1 MRIHRSPLS
10 QELCYFARPV
20 LEFGLKRC
28 LQAALDEPA
37 WAACLSG
44 LLREEVCPLGGLPP
58 AAQAFVTAGI
68 RLRDPGRPLL
78 LLAADVRQQEELA
91 NDLEAWGMPALFL
104 PEPPAAE
111 EEALPD
117 PDARAEWWAALREM
131 ASTPAPLVLA
141 TQALMD
147 RPLPPPAAWNE
158 ALLTLRRGQSVPM
171 EEVAAR
177 LAAAGYIEEKWAVQ
191 RGQFARRGGILD
203 VFSWHAELPVRLE
216 WFGDEID
223 GIRPYD
229 PSEQQAVARAES
241 AEIQLGEP
249 AAAGSCTLADY
260 LPGARRLDATVE
272 ADGPGLAFLEHG
284 FLHALSPDPVLR
296 ENRNKLL
303 AEHLQDWIEEGWSV
317 WLSCNNEGEQQR
329 LRELVCAAVPA
340 AESWLEAGRENGAGC
355 LHFALSPLLR
365 GFAWPEGRL
374 AVLADA
380 EIFARYQ
387 TLRGLRRMDRLAAV
401 RSRKQAVDFGD
412 LQEGDFVVHVEYG
425 VALYRGMGEIPAEA
439 GEGLRQ
445 VLVLEFAGQARLYV
459 PVEQAYLVSRY
470 VGVGKQRPPLDALGG
485 SRWDRAKAQAEKA
498 IMDYAARLLRV
509 QAERQTLNGFQHPPD
524 TPWQKEFEAS
534 FLYEPT
540 ADQAAAILDAKQDM
554 ESPRPMDRLVCGDVG
569 FGKTEVAI
577 RAAFKAVMGGKQ
589 AAFLVPTTVLA
600 QQHYK
605 TLCER
610 MADYPVRIGLLSR
623 FVPRRRQNEIIRALR
638 TGEVDIVV
646 GTHRVISADV
656 QFKDLGLVVIDE
668 EQRFGVK
675 QKESLKDRFRLVDVL
690 TLSATPI
697 PRTLYLSLM
706 GARDMSTIETP
717 PKNRL
722 AVETT
727 VCPFDERTIREAI
740 RRELARGGQVYFLHN
755 RVHSIEAMAERIRF
769 LVPDAKVDVGHGQMD
784 EDELEEVMLRF
795 VAGKTDVLVATTII
809 ESGIDIPNAN
819 TIIID
824 RADRFGLADLYQLR
838 GRVGRAQH
846 RAYAYL
852 MLPRDL
858 IRGDAG
864 KRVQAIRQYSQ
875 LGAGFKIA
883 MRDLEIRGAGNLLG
897 TMQSGHIA
905 AIGFDLYCRLLKKAV
920 ARLQGGRE
928 PTSREIQLR
937 LDFLAIGEGSAR
949 AGAANASIPAAYI
962 SDTGWRIAAYRELA
976 ETQTLGEWDQLRV
989 RWKDRYGRWPES
1001 VELLLLY
1008 NRCRINGLN
1017 GDFTRIE
1024 TQDGKLMLT
1033 RKGDF
1038 VMVGSKFPRLTAT
1051 SAKAKMLEI
1060 EKWLKS
1066 FTTPPSSPRPSS

>member
-1 MRIHRSPLS
+1 
-10 QELCYFARPV
+10 
-20 LEFGLKRC
+20 
-28 LQAALDEPA
+28 LD
-37 WAACLSG
+37 G
-44 LLREEVCPLGGLPP
+44 LLRDGVCPLGGLPAP
-58 AAQAFVTAGI
+58 AQAFVAACL
-68 RLRDPGRPLL
+68 RLRDPARPFLV
-78 LLAADVRQQEELA
+78 LAPDVRHQEELA
-91 NDLEAWGMPALFL
+91 NDLEAWGCPALHV
-104 PEPPAAE
+104 PEMQEPGGD
-111 EEALPD
+111 ALPD
-117 PDARAEWWAALREM
+117 PDAQAELWTVLRRLASGEAPVVVATRAMQERALPGPEALRT
-131 ASTPAPLVLA
+131 SL
-141 TQALMD
+141 
-147 RPLPPPAAWNE
+147 R
-158 ALLTLRRGQSVPM
+158 TLRRG
-171 EEVAAR
+171 EVAGMEGWVAA
-177 LAAAGYIEEKWAVQ
+177 LVAAGYGEEKLVAQ

-216 WFGDEID
+216 WFGEELD
-223 GIRPYD
+223 GIRLFD
-229 PSEQQAVARAES
+229 PASQQAVAKAET
-241 AEIQLGEP
+241 AEIQLTDP
-249 AAAGSCTLADY
+249 AADTGSATLGDY
-260 LPGARRLDATVE
+260 LPGARVIEAGAEDA
-272 ADGPGLAFLEHG
+272 GGGLVFLEHG
-284 FLHALSPDPVLR
+284 FLQAASPDPVLR

-303 AEHLQDWIEEGWSV
+303 VEYLRDWIDDGWSV

-329 LRELVCAAVPA
+329 LRELLGAMAP
-340 AESWLEAGRENGAGC
+340 ESASWMEGGGGEGRGS
-355 LHFALSPLLR
+355 LRFALSPLLR
-365 GFAWPEGRL
+365 GFVWPDGRL

-401 RSRKQAVDFGD
+401 RSRKQAVDFGE
-412 LQEGDFVVHVEYG
+412 LQEGDYVVHVEYG
-425 VALYRGMGEIPAEA
+425 VGLYHGMSGLPAEG
-439 GEGLRQ
+439 GEGTRQ
-445 VLVLEFAGQARLYV
+445 VLVLEFAEGARLYV

-470 VGVGKQRPPLDALGG
+470 VGVGRQRPPLDALGG

-509 QAERQTLNGFQHPPD
+509 QAERQTLTGFRCPPD

-540 ADQAAAILDAKQDM
+540 ADQATAIQAAKQDM
-554 ESPRPMDRLVCGDVG
+554 ESDRPMDRLVCGDVG

-605 TLCER
+605 TLSER
-610 MADYPVRIGLLSR
+610 MADYPVRIELLSR
-623 FVPRRRQNEIIRALR
+623 FVPRRKQNETIRRVRA
-638 TGEVDIVV
+638 GEVDILV

-668 EQRFGVK
+668 EQRFGVR
-675 QKESLKDRFRLVDVL
+675 QKEALKDRFRLVDVL

-697 PRTLYLSLM
+697 PRTLYMALM

-727 VCPFDERTIREAI
+727 VCPFDERVVREAI
-740 RRELARGGQVYFLHN
+740 QRELARGGQVYFLHN

-795 VAGKTDVLVATTII
+795 VEGKTDVLVATTII

-838 GRVGRAQH
+838 GRVGRAQN

-858 IRGDAG
+858 IAGDAG

-897 TMQSGHIA
+897 TLQSGHIA

-920 ARLQGGRE
+920 ARLQGGKAVE
-928 PTSREIQLR
+928 EKEILMR
-937 LDFLAIGEGSAR
+937 LDFLALGEGSAKE
-949 AGAANASIPAAYI
+949 GAARASIPADYI
-962 SDTGWRIAAYRELA
+962 QDTGWRIAAYRELA
-976 ETQTLGEWDQLRV
+976 ETQTLEEWDQLRV
-989 RWKDRYGRWPES
+989 RWKDRHGRWPES

-1033 RKGDF
+1033 RKGDY
-1038 VMVGSKFPRLTAT
+1038 VMVGSKFPRLTAS

-1066 FTTPPSSPRPSS
+1066 FSAAPASRRSS